1 MLLYFYRGEHIILYN
16 QNREV
21 IDVSRRRVKD
31 EERRNK
37 SAKVRMNE
45 IEYNEF
51 DRASSELN
59 LEKSFI
65 IREAVKAYLA
75 DKGIHIWC

>member
-1 MLLYFYRGEHIILYN
+1 M
-16 QNREV
+16 
-21 IDVSRRRVKD
+21 SRRKVSD
-31 EERRNK
+31 EQRRNK

-45 IEYNEF
+45 IEYREF
-51 DRASSELN
+51 DRASEELN

-75 DKGIHIWC
+75 SKGIKIWC

>member
-1 MLLYFYRGEHIILYN
+1 M
-16 QNREV
+16 
-21 IDVSRRRVKD
+21 SRRRVAD

-37 SAKVRMNE
+37 SAKVRMST

-51 DRASSELN
+51 DRVSTELN
-59 LEKSFI
+59 LEKSYI

-75 DKGIHIWC
+75 KKGIQIWE

>member
-1 MLLYFYRGEHIILYN
+1 M
-16 QNREV
+16 
-21 IDVSRRRVKD
+21 SRRKLTD
-31 EERRNK
+31 EQRRNK

-45 IEYNEF
+45 VEYKEF
-51 DRASSELN
+51 DEASEALN

-65 IREAVKAYLA
+65 IREAVKAYLQ

>member
-1 MLLYFYRGEHIILYN
+1 M
-16 QNREV
+16 
-21 IDVSRRRVKD
+21 SRRRVAD